1 MPGKSPKKEAD
12 LKNEN
17 KKRAKGNT
25 PVQDPP
31 AGQRPFPVVALGAS
45 AGGLEALEGFFKI
58 VPPTTGAAFAVVS
71 HLDPKHPSMMSELI
85 GRFTTMQVHEVT
97 DGTAPEPN
105 HVYMIPPNR
114 YLSIF
119 QGKFQVREQEKSPG
133 VRMPIDTFL
142 RSLAE
147 DRGSSAVAIILSGT
161 GTDGTLGLRAL
172 QASGGIVFVQDPDD
186 AKYDGMPRSAIQTG
200 LADYVLPVAEIA
212 GRLTTLLERHIAR
225 EEKLDETT
233 PDAIQKILMVLRSK
247 TGHDFSLYKKSTVG
261 RRIRRRMNIHNIKDS
276 GGYIRYLREHPDE
289 AELLFKELLINVTS
303 FFRDPEAFDALKKT
317 VLPDLLRGKPD
328 DYTVRVW
335 VPGCATGEEAYS
347 IAIAIL
353 EYAEE
358 TDRDYRFQIFATD
371 MDEASINKARMAVFP
386 SNIALDVSEGRLAK
400 FFVMEENGYRVRKD
414 IRERIVFALQ
424 DLAGD
429 PPFTKIDLISC
440 RNVLIYMEPEL
451 QKKIISLFHYSLDPG
466 GMLFLGSSESIGVRT
481 DLFQAVDNKWKIF
494 QAKSAKGKAA
504 LLREGFTFWP
514 TDWTQAKD
522 PVSGPVKKD
531 DLETFVHSALLSAFA
546 PPTIIVDVKGDI
558 LYIHGDTAKYL
569 TPSPGHAGLNIE
581 QMAREGLRF
590 SMRSALMAAASH
602 QRKAVYR
609 NVRVKVNGGS
619 EMIDLTVMP
628 LPRAEDE
635 GILFLFT
642 FQEVPKER
650 AATKG
655 DQSEG
660 EKIDKDRVLELEN
673 ELIYTR
679 ESLQAAAEKAQAAN
693 EELKSANEELQS
705 SNEELHSTNEEL
717 ETSREELQ
725 SLNEELVTVN
735 SELRSKMEQLSQ
747 SEGDIKNLLDSTEI
761 AAIFLDKDFH
771 VKRFNASATRVVSLI
786 PSDVGRPIDDVTL
799 KIDYPLLSEHA
810 RDVMDR
816 LSRFETEVKTK
827 DDAWFS
833 MRIVPYQSLEN
844 VIDGVVMTFVDITE
858 SKRAAAEREMFF
870 ENVVQTVRE
879 PLLVL
884 DENLKVVMANNAFL
898 ELFQVRREETQ
909 EHMIRNL
916 GGHEWNIP
924 ILTKLLSD
932 VLETGQVFED
942 FKVEADFPSIGFRSL
957 LLNAR
962 KVMTIGDGGRPLI
975 LLAMENVTAPS
986 SQEINEIS
994 V

>member
-1 MPGKSPKKEAD
+1 MSGKRPKKEAD
-12 LKNEN
+12 LKNQNEEQT
-17 KKRAKGNT
+17 KGDTLAQN
-25 PVQDPP
+25 PP
-31 AGQRPFPVVALGAS
+31 AGQQAFPVVALGAS
-45 AGGLEALEGFFKI
+45 AGGLEALEAFFKI
-58 VPPTTGAAFAVVS
+58 VSPTTGAAFTVIS
-71 HLDPKHPSMMSELI
+71 HLDPKHPSMMAELI
-85 GRFTTMQVHEVT
+85 GRYTTMQVHEAI
-97 DGTAPEPN
+97 DGIALEPN

-119 QGKFQVREQEKSPG
+119 QGKLQLKEQEQPPT

-200 LADYVLPVAEIA
+200 LADYVLPVEEIA
-212 GRLTTLLERHIAR
+212 RQLMTLLERHIAR
-225 EEKLDETT
+225 EEESLDETT
-233 PDAIQKILMVLRSK
+233 PDVIQKILMVLRSK
-247 TGHDFSLYKKSTVG
+247 TGHDFSLYKKSTMG

-276 GGYIRYLREHPDE
+276 AGYIHYLREHPDE

-317 VLPDLLRGKPD
+317 ALPELLRDKPD
-328 DYTVRVW
+328 DYTIRVW

-347 IAIAIL
+347 IAIEIL
-353 EYAEE
+353 EYAED
-358 TDRDYRFQIFATD
+358 TNRDYRFQIFATD
-371 MDEASINKARMAVFP
+371 MDEASINKARIALFP
-386 SNIALDVSEGRLAK
+386 SNIALDVSEDRLAK
-400 FFVMEENGYRVRKD
+400 FFVTEEHGYRVRKD
-414 IRERIVFALQ
+414 IREGIVFALQ
-424 DLAGD
+424 DIAGD

-440 RNVLIYMEPEL
+440 RNVLIYMEPDL
-451 QKKIISLFHYSLDPG
+451 QKKVVSLFHYSLNPG

-481 DLFQAVDNKWKIF
+481 DLFRTVDNKWKFF
-494 QAKSAKGKAA
+494 QAKPARGKEA

-514 TDWTQAKD
+514 TDRTQVKD
-522 PVSGPVKKD
+522 HVPRPAKKD
-531 DLETFVHSALLSAFA
+531 DLEAFAHSALLSECA
-546 PPTIIVDVKGDI
+546 PPAIIVDIKGDI
-558 LYIHGDTAKYL
+558 LYIYGDMTKYL

-609 NVRVKVNGGS
+609 NVRVNVNGS
-619 EMIDLTVMP
+619 EMIDLTVVP

-635 GILFLFT
+635 DVLFLFT
-642 FQEVPKER
+642 FQEVLKER
-650 AATKG
+650 EATG

-660 EKIDKDRVLELEN
+660 EKIDKGRMLELEN
-673 ELIYTR
+673 ELLYTR
-679 ESLQAAAEKAQAAN
+679 ESLQATAEKAQAAN

-725 SLNEELVTVN
+725 SVNEELITLN
-735 SELRSKMEQLSQ
+735 AELRSKMEQLSW
-747 SEGDIKNLLDSTEI
+747 SESDMKNLLDSTEI
-761 AAIFLDKDFH
+761 ATIFLDRDFH

-799 KIDYPLLSEHA
+799 KIDFPPLSEHA
-810 RDVMDR
+810 RDVMDH
-816 LSRFETEVKTK
+816 LNRFETEVKTK

-833 MRIVPYQSLEN
+833 MRIVPYKSLEN

-858 SKRAAAEREMFF
+858 SKRAAAEREVFF
-870 ENVVQTVRE
+870 ENIVQTVRD

-898 ELFQVRREETQ
+898 EFFQVRREDTQ
-909 EHMIRNL
+909 GGMIRNL

-924 ILTKLLSD
+924 ALTKLLSD
-932 VLETGQVFED
+932 VLETGKVFEG
-942 FKVEADFPSIGFRSL
+942 FKVEADFPWIGLRTL
-957 LLNAR
+957 LVNAR
-962 KVMTIGDGGRPLI
+962 KIKGIGAEGRPLI
-975 LLAMENVTAPS
+975 LLAMENVTGSP

-994 V
+994 A